1 MTATRRDE
9 AEWPESQFD
18 RDTTRPEDD
27 LEIEATTG
35 DEGETE
41 R

>member
-1 MTATRRDE
+1 MTPTRCDG
-9 AEWPESQFD
+9 AEWPESQLD
-18 RDTTRPEDD
+18 RGTTRPEDD
-27 LEIEATTG
+27 LETEATTG